1 MTSTF
6 LENLEHQPASIVP
19 WRLSPGYCSDSG
31 SDVESVHIL
40 LGRFLSDRDS
50 ADPLP
55 DKELFSSDGKFE
67 WGETQPLEKVIA
79 SESDLNFLAQNPHL
93 FRNAISIIEPWEHVG
108 HNDLGE
114 EVQASKNVAFMAQK
128 IADCDSILF
137 PLWFTGN
144 LDLEKVVPIL
154 SSSMAVV
161 LEGGNP
167 SVHNAL
173 EWTKPKCSRDDMF
186 ALVEKLL
193 LSRSPRSAPAIF
205 ICVSHQLA
213 AECHIRL
220 LRQAVTTVLS
230 METLKRD
237 SEGEAL
243 ASLTAACAKI
253 KSVGENLKIVKRDG
267 RIVAQGW
274 NDDSFAVALNEEK
287 EVGDRVLLPYKTPN
301 LKDSTIPIELL
312 NTHEVMADELEGV
325 IDDTI
330 LRYENDL
337 SIAMFHSDE
346 VNEEAILF
354 ANWAYMTL
362 HNAIVPHR
370 YTVAASPLSWLL
382 QLPYAVEILASTEA
396 NGEILTECSCTCIN
410 YKDFETKKIRRS
422 FTCQFHPELLSD
434 LRDIGKRPA
443 PSYAELKKSD
453 GMRLLARLLYEGM
466 QE

>member
-1 MTSTF
+1 MTTTPLINSPDRSSTTT
-6 LENLEHQPASIVP
+6 N
-19 WRLSPGYCSDSG
+19 WRLTPGYIEDSG

-40 LGRFLSDRDS
+40 LGRFLTDRDS

-55 DKELFSSDGKFE
+55 EKELFSPDGQFE
-67 WGETQPLEKVIA
+67 WGYAQPLEKTVA
-79 SESDLNFLAQNPHL
+79 SESDLNFLAQNPNL
-93 FRNAISIIEPWEHVG
+93 YRNAITIIEPWEHVG
-108 HNDLGE
+108 NNDRGE
-114 EVQASKNVAFMAQK
+114 EVRASKNVAFMAQK

-137 PLWFTGN
+137 PVWDTGTF
-144 LDLEKVVPIL
+144 DLEKVVPMM
-154 SSSMAVV
+154 SSSMAIV
-161 LEGGNP
+161 LEGGHP
-167 SVHNAL
+167 SVHNPD
-173 EWTKPKCSRDDMF
+173 EWTQPNCSRDDVF

-220 LRQAVTTVLS
+220 LRQAVQEVL
-230 METLKRD
+230 ELKILKRD
-237 SEGEAL
+237 EGGEAL
-243 ASLTAACAKI
+243 ASLQAACEKI
-253 KSVGENLKIVKRDG
+253 KAVGENLKIEKRDG

-274 NDDSFAVALNEEK
+274 TDDNFAVVLNEEK
-287 EVGDRVLLPYKTPN
+287 EVGDRVLLPYKTPKR
-301 LKDSTIPIELL
+301 KDSSIPIELL

-325 IDDTI
+325 IDDAI
-330 LRYENDL
+330 LRYENDIN
-337 SIAMFHSDE
+337 IAMFHSDE
-346 VNEEAILF
+346 VNEEAVLF

-362 HNAIVPHR
+362 HNAIIPHR

-382 QLPYAVEILASTEA
+382 QMPYAVEILASTEA
-396 NGEILTECSCTCIN
+396 DGEILTECSCTCIN

-434 LRDIGKRPA
+434 LRDIGKRSA
-443 PSYAELKKSD
+443 PSYAELKHSD

>member
-1 MTSTF
+1 MTTTSSVTADKRQLST
-6 LENLEHQPASIVP
+6 SD
-19 WRLSPGYCSDSG
+19 WRLTPGYIEDSG

-40 LGRFLSDRDS
+40 IGRFLTDRNS

-55 DKELFSSDGKFE
+55 EKELFSPDGKFE
-67 WGETQPLEKVIA
+67 WGYALPMEKIIN
-79 SESDLNFLAQNPHL
+79 SESDLNFLAQRPNL
-93 FRNAISIIEPWEHVG
+93 FRNAIMIVEPWSSVG
-108 HNDLGE
+108 TNDLGE
-114 EVQASKNVAFMAQK
+114 EVRASKNVAFMAQK

-137 PLWFTGN
+137 PAWSTGT
-144 LDLEKVVPIL
+144 LDPEKVVPIL

-161 LEGGNP
+161 LEGGCP
-167 SVHNAL
+167 SVHDASQ
-173 EWTKPKCSRDDMF
+173 WTQPNCSRDDMF

-220 LRQAVTTVLS
+220 LRKAVQAVLNT
-230 METLKRD
+230 EILKRD
-237 SEGEAL
+237 EGGEAL
-243 ASLTAACAKI
+243 ASLKAACEKI
-253 KSVGENLKIVKRDG
+253 KSVGENLKIEKRDG

-274 NDDSFAVALNEEK
+274 NDDNFAVVLNEEK
-287 EVGDRVLLPYKTPN
+287 EVGDRILLPYKTPN
-301 LKDSTIPIELL
+301 RKNSSIPIELL

-325 IDDTI
+325 IDSTM
-330 LRYENDL
+330 LRYENDIN
-337 SIAMFHSDE
+337 IAMFHSDE

-370 YTVAASPLSWLL
+370 YTVAASPLSLLL

-434 LRDIGKRPA
+434 LREIGKRSA
-443 PSYAELKKSD
+443 PSYAELKQSD

>member
-1 MTSTF
+1 MTATPLINSDDRQSTIP
-6 LENLEHQPASIVP
+6 N
-19 WRLSPGYCSDSG
+19 WRLTPGYIEDSG

-40 LGRFLSDRDS
+40 LGRFLTDRDS

-55 DKELFSSDGKFE
+55 EKELFSPDGKFE
-67 WGETQPLEKVIA
+67 WGYAQPLEKAIA
-79 SESDLNFLAQNPHL
+79 SESDLNFLAQNPNL
-93 FRNAISIIEPWEHVG
+93 YRNAITIIEPWQHVG
-108 HNDLGE
+108 NNDRGE
-114 EVQASKNVAFMAQK
+114 EVRASKNVAFMAQK

-137 PLWFTGN
+137 PVWDSGTLN
-144 LDLEKVVPIL
+144 LEKVVPII

-161 LEGGNP
+161 LEGGHP
-167 SVHNAL
+167 SVHNAD
-173 EWTKPKCSRDDMF
+173 EWTQPNCSRDDMF

-220 LRQAVTTVLS
+220 LRKAVQEVLQTK
-230 METLKRD
+230 TLKRD
-237 SEGEAL
+237 EGGEAL
-243 ASLTAACAKI
+243 ASLQAACEQI
-253 KSVGENLKIVKRDG
+253 KSVGENLKIEKRDG
-267 RIVAQGW
+267 RIVAKGW
-274 NDDSFAVALNEEK
+274 NDDNFAVILNEEK
-287 EVGDRVLLPYKTPN
+287 EVGDRILLPYKTPN
-301 LKDSTIPIELL
+301 RKDSSIPIELL

-325 IDDTI
+325 IDDAI
-330 LRYENDL
+330 LRYENDIN
-337 SIAMFHSDE
+337 IAMFHADE

-382 QLPYAVEILASTEA
+382 QMPYAVEILASTEA

-434 LRDIGKRPA
+434 LRDIGKRSA
-443 PSYAELKKSD
+443 PDYAELKQSD

>member
-6 LENLEHQPASIVP
+6 LENIEHQSASVVP
-19 WRLSPGYCSDSG
+19 WRLSPGYCEDSG

-40 LGRFLSDRDS
+40 LGRFLSDRNS
-50 ADPLP
+50 IDPLP
-55 DKELFSSDGKFE
+55 EKDLFSTDNKFE
-67 WGETQPLEKVIA
+67 WGSAQPLEKVIT
-79 SESDLNFLAQNPHL
+79 SESELNFLAQQPNL
-93 FRNAISIIEPWEHVG
+93 FRNAITIIEPWKHVG

-114 EVQASKNVAFMAQK
+114 EVRASKNVAFLTQK
-128 IADCDSILF
+128 VADCDSILF
-137 PLWFTGN
+137 PVWSTGVF
-144 LDLEKVVPIL
+144 DVEKVVPII

-161 LEGGNP
+161 LEGGAP
-167 SVHNAL
+167 SVHSAAQ
-173 EWTKPKCSRDDMF
+173 WTQPNCSRNDMF
-186 ALVEKLL
+186 ELVEKLL
-193 LSRSPRSAPAIF
+193 LSRSPRSASAIF
-205 ICVSHQLA
+205 ICLSHQLA
-213 AECHIRL
+213 AECHVRL
-220 LRQAVTTVLS
+220 LRKAVQEVLD
-230 METLKRD
+230 TKNLKRD
-237 SEGEAL
+237 QEDATLDSLKL
-243 ASLTAACAKI
+243 ACEKI

-274 NDDSFAVALNEEK
+274 SDDNFAVILNEEK
-287 EVGDRVLLPYKTPN
+287 EVGDRILLPYQTPN
-301 LKDSTIPIELL
+301 VKDSLIPLELV
-312 NTHEVMADELEGV
+312 NTHDVLADELEGV
-325 IDDTI
+325 IDDMI
-330 LRYENDL
+330 LRYENDIN
-337 SIAMFHSDE
+337 IAMFHSDE

-382 QLPYAVEILASTEA
+382 QLPYAVEILASTEV

-410 YKDFETKKIRRS
+410 YKDFETRKIRRS

-443 PSYAELKKSD
+443 PDYAELKKSD

>member
-1 MTSTF
+1 MTATPLRNSSERQ
-6 LENLEHQPASIVP
+6 LSSSN
-19 WRLSPGYCSDSG
+19 WRLTPGYIEDSG

-40 LGRFLSDRDS
+40 LGRFLTDRDS

-55 DKELFSSDGKFE
+55 EKELFSDDGKFE
-67 WGETQPLEKVIA
+67 WGYAQPLEKTIA
-79 SESDLNFLAQNPHL
+79 SESDLNFLAQQPNL
-93 FRNAISIIEPWEHVG
+93 FRNAITIIEPWEHVG
-108 HNDLGE
+108 NNDRGE
-114 EVQASKNVAFMAQK
+114 EVRASKNVAFMAQK

-137 PLWFTGN
+137 PVWSSGT
-144 LDLEKVVPIL
+144 LDLEKVVPII

-161 LEGGNP
+161 LEGGHP
-167 SVHNAL
+167 SVHNAD
-173 EWTKPKCSRDDMF
+173 EWTQPNCSRDDMF

-220 LRQAVTTVLS
+220 LRKAVKEVL
-230 METLKRD
+230 ETKTLKRD
-237 SEGEAL
+237 EAGEAL
-243 ASLTAACAKI
+243 ASLKAACEKI
-253 KSVGENLKIVKRDG
+253 KSVGESLKIEKRDG

-274 NDDSFAVALNEEK
+274 NDDNFAVILNEEK
-287 EVGDRVLLPYKTPN
+287 EVGDRILLPYKTPN
-301 LKDSTIPIELL
+301 RKDSSIPIELL

-330 LRYENDL
+330 LRYENDIN
-337 SIAMFHSDE
+337 IAMFHADE

-382 QLPYAVEILASTEA
+382 QMPYAVEILASTEA

-434 LRDIGKRPA
+434 LRDIGKRSA

>member
-1 MTSTF
+1 MTATSSVTSDRQQSSHF
-6 LENLEHQPASIVP
+6 S
-19 WRLSPGYCSDSG
+19 WRLFPGFIEDSG

-40 LGRFLSDRDS
+40 LGRFLTDRDS

-55 DKELFSSDGKFE
+55 EKELFSSDGKFE
-67 WGETQPLEKVIA
+67 WGYAQPLEKTIT
-79 SESDLNFLAQNPHL
+79 SESDLNFLAQNPNL
-93 FRNAISIIEPWEHVG
+93 FRNAITIIEPWEHVG
-108 HNDLGE
+108 HNELGE

-137 PLWFTGN
+137 PVWSTGT

-167 SVHNAL
+167 SVHNAA
-173 EWTKPKCSRDDMF
+173 EWTKPNCSRDDMF
-186 ALVEKLL
+186 GLVEKLL

-220 LRQAVTTVLS
+220 LRQAVTAVLS
-230 METLKRD
+230 LETLKRD
-237 SEGEAL
+237 SGGEAL
-243 ASLTAACAKI
+243 ASLTAACEKI
-253 KSVGENLKIVKRDG
+253 KSVGENLKIVKGDG

-274 NDDSFAVALNEEK
+274 NDDNFAVDLNEEK
-287 EVGDRVLLPYKTPN
+287 EVGDRILLPYKTPN
-301 LKDSTIPIELL
+301 KKTSTIPIELL

-330 LRYENDL
+330 LRYENDI
-337 SIAMFHSDE
+337 SIAMFHADE

-362 HNAIVPHR
+362 HDAIVPHR

-443 PSYAELKKSD
+443 PSYAELKQSD

>member
-1 MTSTF
+1 MTSISSVA
-6 LENLEHQPASIVP
+6 LENQQLLSPT
-19 WRLSPGYCSDSG
+19 WRLTPGYIEDSG

-40 LGRFLSDRDS
+40 LGRFLTDRDS

-55 DKELFSSDGKFE
+55 EKELFSEDGQFE
-67 WGETQPLEKVIA
+67 WGYAQPLEKTIA
-79 SESDLNFLAQNPHL
+79 SESDLNFLAQCPNL

-108 HNDLGE
+108 MNDLGE
-114 EVQASKNVAFMAQK
+114 EVRASKNVAFMAQK

-137 PLWFTGN
+137 PVWSTGTF
-144 LDLEKVVPIL
+144 DLNKVVPII

-161 LEGGNP
+161 LEGGKP
-167 SVHNAL
+167 SVHDSAQ
-173 EWTKPKCSRDDMF
+173 WTKPNCSRDNMF

-220 LRQAVTTVLS
+220 LRQAVKAVLDT
-230 METLKRD
+230 EILKRD
-237 SEGEAL
+237 EGGEAL
-243 ASLTAACAKI
+243 ASLKAACEKI
-253 KSVGENLKIVKRDG
+253 KSVGENLKIEKRDG

-274 NDDSFAVALNEEK
+274 HDDNFAVVLNEEK
-287 EVGDRVLLPYKTPN
+287 EVGDRVLLPYKTPKQN
-301 LKDSTIPIELL
+301 DSSIPIELL
-312 NTHEVMADELEGV
+312 DTHEVMADELEGV
-325 IDDTI
+325 IDNAI
-330 LRYENDL
+330 LRYENDIN
-337 SIAMFHSDE
+337 IAMFHSDE

-382 QLPYAVEILASTEA
+382 QMPYAVEILASTEA

-434 LRDIGKRPA
+434 LRDIGKRSA
-443 PSYAELKKSD
+443 PSYAELKQSD

>member
-1 MTSTF
+1 MVMNPTS
-6 LENLEHQPASIVP
+6 ASRDREVYHAN
-19 WRLSPGYCSDSG
+19 WRLNPGYIENSG

-40 LGRFLSDRDS
+40 LGRFLTDRNS

-55 DKELFSSDGKFE
+55 EKELFSAEGKFE
-67 WGETQPLEKVIA
+67 WGEAQPLEKTIT
-79 SESDLNFLAQNPHL
+79 SESDLDFLAQNPSL

-114 EVQASKNVAFMAQK
+114 EVRASKNVAFMAQK

-137 PLWFTGN
+137 PVWSAGTLN
-144 LDLEKVVPIL
+144 LDKVVPIM

-161 LEGGNP
+161 LEGGFP
-167 SVHNAL
+167 SVHNAD
-173 EWTKPKCSRDDMF
+173 EWTQPNCSRDDMF

-220 LRQAVTTVLS
+220 LRRAVREVLS
-230 METLKRD
+230 MDTLKRD
-237 SEGEAL
+237 EGGETL
-243 ASLTAACAKI
+243 DSLKTACEKI

-267 RIVAQGW
+267 RVVAKGW
-274 NDDSFAVALNEEK
+274 EDDNFAVILNEEK
-287 EVGDRVLLPYKTPN
+287 EVGDRVLLPYETPN
-301 LKDSTIPIELL
+301 IKDSAIPLELL

-330 LRYENDL
+330 LRYENDI
-337 SIAMFHSDE
+337 SIAMFHADE

-382 QLPYAVEILASTEA
+382 QMPYAIEILASTEA
-396 NGEILTECSCTCIN
+396 DGEILTECSCTCIN
-410 YKDFETKKIRRS
+410 YKDFETRKIRRS

-434 LRDIGKRPA
+434 LRDIGKRSA

-453 GMRLLARLLYEGM
+453 GMRLLVRLLYEGM

>member
-1 MTSTF
+1 MTATPIKNSPDRQATGS
-6 LENLEHQPASIVP
+6 N
-19 WRLSPGYCSDSG
+19 WRLTPGYIEDSG

-40 LGRFLSDRDS
+40 LGRFLTDRDS
-50 ADPLP
+50 IDPLP
-55 DKELFSSDGKFE
+55 EKELFAADAKFE
-67 WGETQPLEKVIA
+67 WGHAQPLEKVIA
-79 SESDLNFLAQNPHL
+79 SESDLSFLAQNPNL
-93 FRNAISIIEPWEHVG
+93 YRNAITIIEPWEHVG
-108 HNDLGE
+108 NNERGE
-114 EVQASKNVAFMAQK
+114 AVRASKNVAFMAQK

-137 PLWFTGN
+137 PVWDTGT
-144 LDLEKVVPIL
+144 LDLDKVVPII

-161 LEGGNP
+161 LEGGHP
-167 SVHNAL
+167 SVHNAD
-173 EWTKPKCSRDDMF
+173 EWTQPNCSRDDMF

-220 LRQAVTTVLS
+220 LRKAVKEVLATD
-230 METLKRD
+230 TLKRD
-237 SEGEAL
+237 EGGEAL
-243 ASLTAACAKI
+243 ASLQAACDKI
-253 KSVGENLKIVKRDG
+253 KSMGESLKIEKRDG
-267 RIVAQGW
+267 RTVAQGW
-274 NDDSFAVALNEEK
+274 NDDNFAVILNEEK
-287 EVGDRVLLPYKTPN
+287 EVGDRILLTYKTPN
-301 LKDSTIPIELL
+301 RKDSSIPIELL

-325 IDDTI
+325 IDDAI
-330 LRYENDL
+330 LRYENDIN
-337 SIAMFHSDE
+337 IAMFHADE
-346 VNEEAILF
+346 VNEEAVLF

-362 HNAIVPHR
+362 HNAIVPYR

-422 FTCQFHPELLSD
+422 FTCQFHPELLFD
-434 LRDIGKRPA
+434 LRDIGKRSA
-443 PSYAELKKSD
+443 PSYAELKQSD

>member
-1 MTSTF
+1 MTSTSPVKPD
-6 LENLEHQPASIVP
+6 NQQISSPP
-19 WRLSPGYCSDSG
+19 WRLTPGYCADSG

-40 LGRFLSDRDS
+40 LGRFLTDRNS
-50 ADPLP
+50 ADPLSEK
-55 DKELFSSDGKFE
+55 DLFSTDGQFE
-67 WGETQPLEKVIA
+67 WGYAQPLEKVIT
-79 SESDLNFLAQNPHL
+79 SESDLNFLAQNPNL
-93 FRNAISIIEPWEHVG
+93 FRNAITIIEPWEHVG
-108 HNDLGE
+108 HNNLGE
-114 EVQASKNVAFMAQK
+114 QVRASKNVAFMAQK

-137 PLWFTGN
+137 PVWSTGT
-144 LDLEKVVPIL
+144 LDLDKVVPLI

-161 LEGGNP
+161 LEGGDS
-167 SVHNAL
+167 SVHHP
-173 EWTKPKCSRDDMF
+173 EHWTQPNCSRDDMF
-186 ALVEKLL
+186 ALVEKIL
-193 LSRSPRSAPAIF
+193 LSRSPRSAPALF

-213 AECHIRL
+213 AECHVRL
-220 LRQAVTTVLS
+220 LRRAVKEVLQT
-230 METLKRD
+230 EQLKRD
-237 SEGEAL
+237 EGGETL
-243 ASLTAACAKI
+243 DSLKAACEKI

-267 RIVAQGW
+267 RIVANGW
-274 NDDSFAVALNEEK
+274 YDNNFAVVLNEEK

-301 LKDSTIPIELL
+301 RKDSVIPLELL

-325 IDDTI
+325 IDDAI
-330 LRYENDL
+330 LRYENDIN
-337 SIAMFHSDE
+337 IAMFHSDE

-382 QLPYAVEILASTEA
+382 QMPYAVEILASTEA

-410 YKDFETKKIRRS
+410 YKDFETRKIRRS

-434 LRDIGKRPA
+434 LRDIGKRSA
-443 PSYAELKKSD
+443 PSYAELKQSD

>member
-1 MTSTF
+1 MTATPLVNPDNQQLSS
-6 LENLEHQPASIVP
+6 PK
-19 WRLSPGYCSDSG
+19 WRLTPGYIEDSG

-40 LGRFLSDRDS
+40 LGRFLTDRDS

-55 DKELFSSDGKFE
+55 EKELFSPDGKFE
-67 WGETQPLEKVIA
+67 WGYAQPLEKTIA
-79 SESDLNFLAQNPHL
+79 SESDLNFLAQRPNL
-93 FRNAISIIEPWEHVG
+93 FRNAITIIEPWEHVG
-108 HNDLGE
+108 NNDLGE
-114 EVQASKNVAFMAQK
+114 EVRASKNVAFMAQK

-137 PLWFTGN
+137 PVWSTGT
-144 LDLEKVVPIL
+144 LDLEKVVPII

-161 LEGGNP
+161 LEGGHP
-167 SVHNAL
+167 SVHNAD
-173 EWTKPKCSRDDMF
+173 EWTQPNCSRDDMF

-220 LRQAVTTVLS
+220 LRKAIKAVLDTK
-230 METLKRD
+230 TLKRD
-237 SEGEAL
+237 EGGEAL
-243 ASLTAACAKI
+243 ASLKAACEKI
-253 KSVGENLKIVKRDG
+253 KSVGENLKIEKRDG

-274 NDDSFAVALNEEK
+274 NDDNFAVVLNEEK
-287 EVGDRVLLPYKTPN
+287 EVGDRVLLPYKTPKQHN
-301 LKDSTIPIELL
+301 SSIPIELL

-325 IDDTI
+325 IDNTI
-330 LRYENDL
+330 LRYENDIN
-337 SIAMFHSDE
+337 IAMFHSDE

-354 ANWAYMTL
+354 ANWAYMAL

-382 QLPYAVEILASTEA
+382 QMPYAVEILASTEA

-422 FTCQFHPELLSD
+422 FTCQFHPELLCD
-434 LRDIGKRPA
+434 LRDIGKRSA
-443 PSYAELKKSD
+443 PSYAELKQSD

>member
-1 MTSTF
+1 MTATPLRNSSERQ
-6 LENLEHQPASIVP
+6 LSSSN
-19 WRLSPGYCSDSG
+19 WRLTPGYIEDSG

-40 LGRFLSDRDS
+40 LGRFLTDRDS

-55 DKELFSSDGKFE
+55 EKELFSEDGKFE
-67 WGETQPLEKVIA
+67 WGYAQPLEKTIA
-79 SESDLNFLAQNPHL
+79 SESDLNFLAQQPNL
-93 FRNAISIIEPWEHVG
+93 FRNAITIIEPWEHVG
-108 HNDLGE
+108 NNDRGE
-114 EVQASKNVAFMAQK
+114 EVRASKNVAFMAQK

-137 PLWFTGN
+137 PVWSSGT
-144 LDLEKVVPIL
+144 LDLEKVVPII

-161 LEGGNP
+161 LEGGHP
-167 SVHNAL
+167 SVHNAD
-173 EWTKPKCSRDDMF
+173 EWTQPNCSRDDMF

-220 LRQAVTTVLS
+220 LRKAVKEVL
-230 METLKRD
+230 ETKTLKRD
-237 SEGEAL
+237 EAGEAL
-243 ASLTAACAKI
+243 ASLKAACEKI
-253 KSVGENLKIVKRDG
+253 KSVGESLKIEKRDG

-274 NDDSFAVALNEEK
+274 NDDNFAVILNEEK
-287 EVGDRVLLPYKTPN
+287 EVGDRILLPYKTPN
-301 LKDSTIPIELL
+301 RKDSSIPIELL

-330 LRYENDL
+330 LRYENDIN
-337 SIAMFHSDE
+337 IAMFHSDE

-382 QLPYAVEILASTEA
+382 QMPYAVEILASTEA

-434 LRDIGKRPA
+434 LRDIGKRSA

>member
-1 MTSTF
+1 MT
-6 LENLEHQPASIVP
+6 ASLINSEDRQFSS
-19 WRLSPGYCSDSG
+19 WRLTPGYIEDSG

-40 LGRFLSDRDS
+40 LGRFLTDRDS

-55 DKELFSSDGKFE
+55 EKELFSEDGQFE
-67 WGETQPLEKVIA
+67 WGYAPPLEKTVS
-79 SESDLNFLAQNPHL
+79 SESELNYLAQQPNL
-93 FRNAISIIEPWEHVG
+93 FRNAITIIEPWAHVG
-108 HNDLGE
+108 LNDRGE
-114 EVQASKNVAFMAQK
+114 EVRASKNVAFMAQK

-137 PLWFTGN
+137 PLWSSGT
-144 LDLEKVVPIL
+144 LDLEKVVPII
-154 SSSMAVV
+154 SSSMAIV
-161 LEGGNP
+161 LEGGHP
-167 SVHNAL
+167 SVHNAD
-173 EWTKPKCSRDDMF
+173 EWTQPNCSRDDMF
-186 ALVEKLL
+186 AFVEKLL

-220 LRQAVTTVLS
+220 LRRAVREVLDT
-230 METLKRD
+230 EVLKRD
-237 SEGEAL
+237 AGGEAL
-243 ASLTAACAKI
+243 VSLKAACERI
-253 KSVGENLKIVKRDG
+253 KSVGENLKIEKRDS

-274 NDDSFAVALNEEK
+274 NDDNFAVVLNEDK

-301 LKDSTIPIELL
+301 PKDSSIPIELL
-312 NTHEVMADELEGV
+312 NTHEVMADELEGI
-325 IDDTI
+325 IDDAI
-330 LRYENDL
+330 LRYENNIN
-337 SIAMFHSDE
+337 IAMFHSDE

-370 YTVAASPLSWLL
+370 YTIAASPLSWLL
-382 QLPYAVEILASTEA
+382 QMPYAVEILASTEA
-396 NGEILTECSCTCIN
+396 DGEILTECSCTCIN

-434 LRDIGKRPA
+434 LRDIGKRSA
-443 PSYAELKKSD
+443 PSYAELKQSD

>member
-1 MTSTF
+1 MTATPLRNSDERQ
-6 LENLEHQPASIVP
+6 LSSSN
-19 WRLSPGYCSDSG
+19 WRLTPGYIEDSG

-40 LGRFLSDRDS
+40 LGRFLTDRDS

-55 DKELFSSDGKFE
+55 EKELFSDDGKFE
-67 WGETQPLEKVIA
+67 WGYAQPLEKTIA
-79 SESDLNFLAQNPHL
+79 SESDLNFLAQQPNL
-93 FRNAISIIEPWEHVG
+93 FRNAITIIEPWEHVG
-108 HNDLGE
+108 NNDRGE
-114 EVQASKNVAFMAQK
+114 EVRASKNVAFMAQK

-137 PLWFTGN
+137 PVWSSGT
-144 LDLEKVVPIL
+144 LDLEKVVPII

-161 LEGGNP
+161 LEGGHP
-167 SVHNAL
+167 SVHNAD
-173 EWTKPKCSRDDMF
+173 EWTQPNCSRDDMF

-220 LRQAVTTVLS
+220 LRKAVKEVL
-230 METLKRD
+230 ETKTLKRD
-237 SEGEAL
+237 EAGEAL
-243 ASLTAACAKI
+243 ASLKAACEKI
-253 KSVGENLKIVKRDG
+253 KSVGESLKIEKRDG

-274 NDDSFAVALNEEK
+274 NDDNFAVILNEEK
-287 EVGDRVLLPYKTPN
+287 EVGDRILLPYKTPN
-301 LKDSTIPIELL
+301 RKDSSIPIELL

-330 LRYENDL
+330 LRYENDIN
-337 SIAMFHSDE
+337 IAMFHSDE

-382 QLPYAVEILASTEA
+382 QMPYAVEILASTEA

-434 LRDIGKRPA
+434 LRDIGKRSA

>member
-1 MTSTF
+1 MTATPLTSS
-6 LENLEHQPASIVP
+6 EDRQSNVP
-19 WRLSPGYCSDSG
+19 NWRLTPGYIEDSG

-40 LGRFLSDRDS
+40 LGRFLTDRDS

-55 DKELFSSDGKFE
+55 EKELFSPDGKFE
-67 WGETQPLEKVIA
+67 WGYAQPLEKTIA
-79 SESDLNFLAQNPHL
+79 SESDLNFLAQQPNL
-93 FRNAISIIEPWEHVG
+93 FRNAIIIIEPWQHVG
-108 HNDLGE
+108 NNDRGE
-114 EVQASKNVAFMAQK
+114 EVRASKNVAFMAQK

-137 PLWFTGN
+137 PVWSSGT
-144 LDLEKVVPIL
+144 LDLEKVIPII

-161 LEGGNP
+161 LEGGHP
-167 SVHNAL
+167 SVHNAD
-173 EWTKPKCSRDDMF
+173 EWTQPNCSRDDMF

-220 LRQAVTTVLS
+220 LRKAVKEVL
-230 METLKRD
+230 ETKTLKRD
-237 SEGEAL
+237 EAGEAL
-243 ASLTAACAKI
+243 ASLKAACEKI
-253 KSVGENLKIVKRDG
+253 KSVGESLKIEKRDG

-274 NDDSFAVALNEEK
+274 NDDNFAVILNEEK

-301 LKDSTIPIELL
+301 RKDSSIPIELL

-325 IDDTI
+325 IDDAI
-330 LRYENDL
+330 LRYENDIN
-337 SIAMFHSDE
+337 IAMFHADE

-382 QLPYAVEILASTEA
+382 QMPYAVEILASTEA

-434 LRDIGKRPA
+434 LRDIGKRSA
-443 PSYAELKKSD
+443 PDYAELKQSD
-453 GMRLLARLLYEGM
+453 GMRLLTRLLYEGM